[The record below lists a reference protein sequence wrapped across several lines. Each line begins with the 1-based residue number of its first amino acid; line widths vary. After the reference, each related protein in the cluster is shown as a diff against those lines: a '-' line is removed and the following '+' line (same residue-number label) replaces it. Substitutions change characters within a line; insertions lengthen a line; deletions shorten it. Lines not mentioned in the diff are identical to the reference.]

1 VAPWSSAATRSRARL
16 PAVLI
21 HPDSFRG
28 LCRARELLRDVDGPP
43 LAIPAVARAAAISP
57 YHFIRQFHA
66 LFGMTPHQMRIQ
78 ARLDRAREL
87 LERDRGSVTD
97 VCLEVGF
104 SSVGSFSSL
113 FTRRVGTSP
122 SAYRRT
128 QVQVP
133 AALVAL
139 IPGCLGALARLPIRN
154 FREAPRA

>member
-1 VAPWSSAATRSRARL
+1 M
-16 PAVLI
+16 LI

-28 LCRARELLRDVDGPP
+28 LCRARDLLCDVDS
-43 LAIPAVARAAAISP
+43 PALSVPSIARAAAISR

-87 LERDRGSVTD
+87 LERDRASVTD

-113 FTRRVGTSP
+113 FARRMGASP

-128 QVQVP
+128 LVQVP
-133 AALVAL
+133 ADLVAV
-139 IPGCLGALARLPIRN
+139 IPGCLGALTRLPIRN

>member
-1 VAPWSSAATRSRARL
+1 
-16 PAVLI
+16 VLV

-28 LCRARELLRDVDGPP
+28 LCRARDLLRDLDAPALSV
-43 LAIPAVARAAAISP
+43 PAVARAAAISP

-66 LFGMTPHQMRIQ
+66 VFGVTPHQMRIQ

-87 LERDRGSVTD
+87 LERDRASVTD

-113 FTRRVGTSP
+113 FTRRVGTPP

-133 AALVAL
+133 ADL
-139 IPGCLGALARLPIRN
+139 IAMVPGCLGALTRLPIRN
-154 FREAPRA
+154 FREAECA